1 MANNY
6 SITIKSPKLTQ
17 EVAADIF
24 SFISLHNL
32 VLNFNYNYQEL
43 KLYVRGYVDLR
54 DILTKH
60 NFDKSDFTEI
70 MDEFDLAYRSG
81 QIYDSEGNA
90 LPETDPIVVQYAQI
104 AKEIECDVQKGK
116 YTIWEYC

>member
-24 SFISLHNL
+24 NFISLHNL

-43 KLYVRGYVDLR
+43 KLYVRGYIDLR

-90 LPETDPIVVQYAQI
+90 LPETDPIVMQYAKI

>member
-6 SITIKSPKLTQ
+6 SIIIKSPKLTQ
-17 EVAADIF
+17 DVAADIF
-24 SFISLHNL
+24 NFISLHNL
-32 VLNFNYNYQEL
+32 ILNFNYNYQEL
-43 KLYVRGYVDLR
+43 KVYIRGYVDLR
-54 DILTKH
+54 DILTRH

-81 QIYDSEGNA
+81 QIYDSEGNT
-90 LPETDPIVVQYAQI
+90 LPETDPMVIQYAQI

>member
-24 SFISLHNL
+24 NFISLHNL

-43 KLYVRGYVDLR
+43 KLYVKGYIDLR

-70 MDEFDLAYRSG
+70 MDEFDLAYRSV

-90 LPETDPIVVQYAQI
+90 LPETDPIVIQYAKI

>member
-17 EVAADIF
+17 EVATDIF
-24 SFISLHNL
+24 NFISLHNL

-43 KLYVRGYVDLR
+43 KLYIRGYIDLR

-90 LPETDPIVVQYAQI
+90 LPETDPMVIQYAQI

>member
-24 SFISLHNL
+24 SFISSHNL
-32 VLNFNYNYQEL
+32 VLNFNYDYQEL

-60 NFDKSDFTEI
+60 NF
-70 MDEFDLAYRSG
+70 
-81 QIYDSEGNA
+81 
-90 LPETDPIVVQYAQI
+90 
-104 AKEIECDVQKGK
+104 
-116 YTIWEYC
+116 

>member
-6 SITIKSPKLTQ
+6 SITIKSPKVTQ
-17 EVAADIF
+17 EVAAEIF
-24 SFISLHNL
+24 NFISSHNL
-32 VLNFNYNYQEL
+32 ILNFHYHYQEL

-81 QIYDSEGNA
+81 QLYDSEGNA
-90 LPETDPIVVQYAQI
+90 LPETDPMVMQYAQI
-104 AKEIECDVQKGK
+104 AEEIECDVQKGK